1 MTVCVVN
8 LEPGTAG
15 TAEQIASV
23 LREAGA
29 SVQVRNWDAIFLEP
43 APVARFVALASPVSE
58 SAAVYALRKRIGAV
72 VLVVL
77 GPDDPLLCK
86 RLLDAG
92 ADDYLRLDTPV
103 RNLLGHLCALERL
116 GPDTSDRNSVYGSL
130 CIGFYRG
137 DVKADGRLLPL
148 SNLEYRA
155 LRKLVGAQGEV
166 VPRDELL
173 QAVWGDR
180 EISDNALDACMHRL
194 RAKLEKSRSS
204 VRLCTMR
211 GIGYRVEKGD

>member
-8 LEPGTAG
+8 LELGTSE
-15 TAEQIASV
+15 TAEQIART

-29 SVQVRNWDAIFLEP
+29 IVYVRNWDAIFLEP
-43 APVARFVALASPVSE
+43 APVARFVVLASPASE
-58 SAAVYALRKRIGAV
+58 SAAVHALRKRIGAV

-92 ADDYLRLDTPV
+92 ADNYLRLDTPV
-103 RNLLGHLCALERL
+103 RNLLGHLSALERL

-137 DVKADGRLLPL
+137 DVKAGGRLLPL

-155 LRKLVGAQGEV
+155 LRKLVTAQGEI

-180 EISDNALDACMHRL
+180 EVSDNALDACMHRL
-194 RAKLEKSRSS
+194 RTKLENSRSS

-211 GIGYRVEKGD
+211 GIGYRVEDSD